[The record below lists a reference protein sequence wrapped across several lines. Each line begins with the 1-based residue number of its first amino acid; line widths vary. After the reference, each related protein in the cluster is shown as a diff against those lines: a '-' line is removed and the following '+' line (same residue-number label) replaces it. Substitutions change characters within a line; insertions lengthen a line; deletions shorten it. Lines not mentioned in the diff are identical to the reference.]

1 MASSDDLELPQLT
14 YYKHPQCKSCQELD
28 KKEMKEE
35 YDDEDYVSRYDDFGG
50 DKTLRLHVIFYRRRL
65 FEEGGFYFG
74 CRPNYFNLET
84 LPYPR
89 EHFNFQPG
97 FDSIVE
103 ECADFAVY
111 AYNEER
117 DADMELCG
125 IEEAS
130 VGGSVGIKTFYL
142 IIRCRNGDSDGD
154 GGSSTDD
161 GKRKR
166 SSDESDSEKTYRVV
180 LSCRWWSRDLK
191 EILLFRDSKGENLMK
206 PDPIFDARI
215 KPGKR
220 RPPPS

>member
-1 MASSDDLELPQLT
+1 MASDEELPDELT

-35 YDDEDYVSRYDDFGG
+35 YDDEDYVFRYDDFGG

-74 CRPNYFNLET
+74 CRPNYFNLES

-89 EHFNFQPG
+89 EHFNFEPG

-117 DADMELCG
+117 DAEMELCG
-125 IEEAS
+125 IDDAS
-130 VGGSVGIKTFYL
+130 IGGSGGIKIFYL
-142 IIRCRNGDSDGD
+142 VIRCRNGDSTGDD

-166 SSDESDSEKTYRVV
+166 SSGESDNEETYRVV
-180 LSCRWWSRDLK
+180 LNCRWWSRNLK
-191 EILLFRDSKGENLMK
+191 KILLFRDSNGENLMT
-206 PDPIFDARI
+206 PDPAFDKRI
-215 KPGKR
+215 RPGKR
-220 RPPPS
+220 RPPPT